1 MLIKVLE
8 LVKTYIIVSLAI
20 LGYFNNLI
28 TQTIATRVLGSKVE
42 LVYNAKER
50 QYYIAIYYNATNHY
64 HLFLITRLDSL
75 QPVDLI

>member
-28 TQTIATRVLGSKVE
+28 TQNIATRVLGSKVE
-42 LVYNAKER
+42 LAYNIKER
-50 QYYIAIYYNATNHY
+50 QYYIAIYYNTINY
-64 HLFLITRLDSL
+64 YYLFIITRLDSL
-75 QPVDLI
+75 QPIDLI